1 MWRLVLKR
9 LKKPFM
15 PLRDYKGYLSDV
27 IEAGHE
33 IQGFLEGK
41 TFEDY
46 LEDKLLRYAV

>member
-1 MWRLVLKR
+1 
-9 LKKPFM
+9 M